1 MCEGS
6 DRNQTEKRLL
16 MLDEEWS
23 SQMPCAHCAISEV
36 CKYKSVIKR
45 PDYPKSVFDIKITC
59 KIQHKFVSKEPE
71 IAPRLSKEEEDREFV
86 RHMNL
91 GV

>member
-1 MCEGS
+1 MSNSER
-6 DRNQTEKRLL
+6 DLQAKRQIQ
-16 MLDEEWS
+16 LDSEWDS
-23 SQMPCAHCAISEV
+23 MMPCTHCAISEV
-36 CKYKSVIKR
+36 CKYRSVIKR

-59 KIQHKFVSKEPE
+59 KIQHKFVPKEPE
-71 IAPRLSKEEEDREFV
+71 IVPRTSKEEEDKEFV